1 MVRKNLFKKLG
12 VLAVIGML
20 TAAPILGV
28 NAAASGSTAT
38 GNNTVASGN
47 NTQASGN
54 NTQEPSKD
62 DQEDDNKGQDSSDDQ
77 GNTGNNDSTGGS
89 TSSAAQAD
97 DDAEEA
103 TENFTVFTATGDPV
117 PSTVAGSYT
126 VTSVPGVAFTTPK
139 AELPSDLTVEVANST
154 RGPLAAQCVENG
166 VAMLTA
172 SGIDVTKGPE
182 IDILAKLGDINTSDI
197 SQKLTVSIGLPKDFM
212 QNGYDYALILVR
224 PGGRVSV
231 LVDKKTNPSCITV
244 ETSGFGVY
252 ALVKAPAGSFD
263 SYK

>member
-47 NTQASGN
+47 NTQ
-54 NTQEPSKD
+54 EPSKD
-62 DQEDDNKGQDSSDDQ
+62 DQNDDNKGQDSSDDQ
-77 GNTGNNDSTGGS
+77 GNSGNSGNTTGGS
-89 TSSAAQAD
+89 TSSAD

-103 TENFTVFTATGDPV
+103 TENFTVFTETGDPV
-117 PSTVAGSYT
+117 PSTVAGSYK

-212 QNGYDYALILVR
+212 QSGYDYALILVR

-244 ETSGFGVY
+244 DTSGFGVY

>member
-47 NTQASGN
+47 NTQ
-54 NTQEPSKD
+54 EPSKD
-62 DQEDDNKGQDSSDDQ
+62 DQNDDNKGQDSSDDQ
-77 GNTGNNDSTGGS
+77 GNSGNSGNTTGGS